1 MGGRHTAS
9 SSNLEALALLEAEI
23 DFATVCLPLRLLF
36 LFSFIVF
43 RLVALKT
50 AAQLLISI

>member
-1 MGGRHTAS
+1 MGGDTQPSA
-9 SSNLEALALLEAEI
+9 NLEGLALLEAEI
-23 DFATVCLPLRLLF
+23 DFAIVCLLLPRLLF